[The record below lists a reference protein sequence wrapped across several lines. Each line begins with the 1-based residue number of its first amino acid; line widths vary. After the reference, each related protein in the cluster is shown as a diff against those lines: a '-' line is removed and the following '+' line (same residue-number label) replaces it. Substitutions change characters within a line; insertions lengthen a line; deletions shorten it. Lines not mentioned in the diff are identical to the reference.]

1 MAEELAAAAS
11 ATGRRLRVH
20 LFVNTGMGRNG
31 VEPSQALNLLRRVD
45 TLESLEM
52 VGFAS
57 HFATSD
63 EPGNPFTAAQLEIF
77 ETTLREALAEGFT
90 FRDIHIANSGGI
102 LNFGASRYTMVRPGL
117 ALYGF
122 HPTPELQTESDLR
135 PVMTLRTI
143 VGNVTLMPAGVSIS
157 YGRRYHTTA
166 ETLIGTLPIGYADG
180 FMRILT
186 NNAEVVIG
194 GRRYPVVGTVC
205 MDEVMVDLG
214 PGSNVRPGDEAIV
227 MGTQGTETIS
237 GWELARRAQ
246 TIPYEICS
254 NVSKRVPRV
263 AHE

>member
-1 MAEELAAAAS
+1 M
-11 ATGRRLRVH
+11 
-20 LFVNTGMGRNG
+20 
-31 VEPSQALNLLRRVD
+31 NLLRRVN

-63 EPGNPFTAAQLEIF
+63 EPGNPFTAAQLEVF

-122 HPTPELQTESDLR
+122 HRLSATWLSTSL
-135 PVMTLRTI
+135 
-143 VGNVTLMPAGVSIS
+143 AGVSIS

-227 MGTQGTETIS
+227 LGTQGAETIS